1 MAEVI
6 GPFDLLRYWK
16 QEQNTVNI
24 NSICAVPM
32 RAVSFLS
39 IQSPVR
45 EEMHKNVWKADQMG
59 KEDMPVCASAHL
71 ALDAQ
76 LPGNGWPVGG
86 IVEVLQ
92 TQPEDHVWRLLL
104 PALGKAVREHAGPV
118 VLINAPREP
127 FGPGLK
133 AHGLPAER
141 LLSIHAEKAPARV
154 WATEQALRCAEV
166 AAVLA
171 WLPQV
176 KSAELRRLHVAS
188 SQQERMFFVFRPLH
202 VQAEASPA
210 RLRVM
215 VEGNE
220 ALKVHILKRR
230 GPPLASPVLLAAQT
244 GRLAEL
250 LQARKGRAA
259 PPQVVSP
266 LAPITPTPSL
276 AHVATVPVRNRNAGR
291 IEERSA
297 DALDRIALPG

>member
-1 MAEVI
+1 MGA
-6 GPFDLLRYWK
+6 
-16 QEQNTVNI
+16 QEG
-24 NSICAVPM
+24 ICAPSTH
-32 RAVSFLS
+32 A
-39 IQSPVR
+39 
-45 EEMHKNVWKADQMG
+45 
-59 KEDMPVCASAHL
+59 C
-71 ALDAQ
+71 LDAQ

-86 IVEVLQ
+86 VVEVLQ
-92 TQPEDHVWRLLL
+92 AQPEDHVWRLLL
-104 PALGKAVREHAGPV
+104 PALGQAVQAHAGPV

-133 AHGLPAER
+133 AHGLAPER
-141 LLSIHAEKAPARV
+141 LLSIHADKPSARV

-176 KSAELRRLHVAS
+176 RSAELRRLHLAS
-188 SQQERMFFVFRPLH
+188 HQQERMFFVFRPLH
-202 VQAEASPA
+202 VQADASPA

-215 VEGNE
+215 VEGHE

-259 PPQVVSP
+259 PPQAALP
-266 LAPITPTPSL
+266 PPPIAPTPSL
-276 AHVATVPVRNRNAGR
+276 AHLATAAIKGPAPGQQKIKEESNVER
-291 IEERSA
+291 IAS
-297 DALDRIALPG
+297 ALDRIALPG